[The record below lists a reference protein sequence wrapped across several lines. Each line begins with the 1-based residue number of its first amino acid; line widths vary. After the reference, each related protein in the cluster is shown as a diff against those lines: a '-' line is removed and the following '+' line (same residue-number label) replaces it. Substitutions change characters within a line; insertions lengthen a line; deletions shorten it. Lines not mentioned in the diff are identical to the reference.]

1 MKTIEKIINIAKKL
15 KKEAP
20 NKFAKWTDYVKE
32 ASKQIKTKS
41 KPIIKKTKKVAK
53 KVTKKIIGSVNKT
66 YLISYIDV
74 DGYEQKRKVS
84 SEELKLITPIINYTI
99 LKEYTKKS
107 NKKKIGE
114 SHKDTN
120 SHNVK
125 LSIYSGTGLTNKE
138 KSLGYIKPTRSSILK
153 ELEGA
158 KAHLNHLT
166 AMYKDKSYTKHKAKI
181 KRSINKQNKHIGNIL
196 ETL

>member
-1 MKTIEKIINIAKKL
+1 MNTTLQKIVSKAKAL
-15 KKEAP
+15 KKSAP

-32 ASKQIKTKS
+32 ASKDIKTKS
-41 KPIIKKTKKVAK
+41 KPVINKAKKTAK
-53 KVTKKIIGSVNKT
+53 KLVKKAKNK
-66 YLISYIDV
+66 IA
-74 DGYEQKRKVS
+74 
-84 SEELKLITPIINYTI
+84 
-99 LKEYTKKS
+99 
-107 NKKKIGE
+107 E

-158 KAHLNHLT
+158 KAHLDHLT
-166 AMYKDKSYTKHKAKI
+166 AMYKDKSYSKHKAKI

-196 ETL
+196 ESL

>member
-1 MKTIEKIINIAKKL
+1 MKTIQKIINIAKKL

-20 NKFAKWTDYVKE
+20 NKFAKWTDYVKA

-41 KPIIKKTKKVAK
+41 EKTVSGKKYPKPKLFKPTKKQ
-53 KVTKKIIGSVNKT
+53 TKKAAQRLVK
-66 YLISYIDV
+66 
-74 DGYEQKRKVS
+74 Q
-84 SEELKLITPIINYTI
+84 
-99 LKEYTKKS
+99 
-107 NKKKIGE
+107 

-158 KAHLNHLT
+158 KAHLDHLT
-166 AMYKDKSYTKHKAKI
+166 AMYKDRSYSKHKAKI
-181 KRSINKQNKHIGNIL
+181 KRSISKQNKHIGNIL
-196 ETL
+196 ESL

>member
-1 MKTIEKIINIAKKL
+1 MNTTL
-15 KKEAP
+15 KKIVAKAKALKKSAP

-41 KPIIKKTKKVAK
+41 KPIIKKAKKISGTKYPKPKLFKPTKKQ
-53 KVTKKIIGSVNKT
+53 TKKAAQRLVK
-66 YLISYIDV
+66 
-74 DGYEQKRKVS
+74 
-84 SEELKLITPIINYTI
+84 
-99 LKEYTKKS
+99 
-107 NKKKIGE
+107 E

-125 LSIYSGTGLTNKE
+125 LSIYSGTGLTSKE
-138 KSLGYIKPTRSSILK
+138 KTLGYVKPNRSTILR

-158 KAHLNHLT
+158 KAHLDHLT
-166 AMYKDKSYTKHKAKI
+166 AMYKDRSYSKHKAKI

-196 ETL
+196 ESL

>member
-1 MKTIEKIINIAKKL
+1 MKTIEKIISIAKKL

-41 KPIIKKTKKVAK
+41 KPIIKKAKKVAK
-53 KVTKKIIGSVNKT
+53 KVVKKV
-66 YLISYIDV
+66 
-74 DGYEQKRKVS
+74 
-84 SEELKLITPIINYTI
+84 
-99 LKEYTKKS
+99 KK
-107 NKKKIGE
+107 NIGE
-114 SHKDTN
+114 SHKDSN

-158 KAHLNHLT
+158 KAHLDHLT
-166 AMYKDKSYTKHKAKI
+166 AMYKDKSYSKHKAKI

-196 ETL
+196 ESL